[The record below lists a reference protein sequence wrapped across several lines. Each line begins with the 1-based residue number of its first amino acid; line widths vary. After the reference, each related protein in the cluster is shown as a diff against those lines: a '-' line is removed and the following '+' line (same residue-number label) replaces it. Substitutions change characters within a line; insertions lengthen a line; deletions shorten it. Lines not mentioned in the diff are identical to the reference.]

1 MVDDQHRAEID
12 RQAVEAAVQLV
23 TDGDGVL
30 RVLSDL
36 AIDRQQRQLG
46 DPMAALGSRRPV
58 ARPDQDPMEPGVETV
73 RIAERPDVE
82 PRGDERVLD
91 RILGPIVIADDEP
104 GDPEQPL
111 DRARSKF
118 GEGVVIAFPGPEH
131 EVSLHATR

>member
-1 MVDDQHRAEID
+1 MVNDQHGPEID
-12 RQAVEAAVQLV
+12 RQAAEAAVELV

-36 AIDRQQRQLG
+36 EIDGQQRQLG
-46 DPMAALGSRRPV
+46 DPVAALGSRRPV
-58 ARPDQDPMEPGVETV
+58 ARPDEDPVQPGVEAI

-104 GDPEQPL
+104 GHAEEAL
-111 DRARSKF
+111 DRARSKLR
-118 GEGVVIAFPGPEH
+118 EGVVIAFPGPDD
-131 EVSLHATR
+131 EVSLHAAR